1 MTKSSPRRRYNQMI
15 RRKGQRSLNGASH
28 LPLIEQV
35 EPRLLLSATITSS
48 AATALQTELSHV
60 KDILGAVENY
70 GQLANTLPLVSAAA
84 GATPNSL
91 GALSDVQGLF
101 NASVLSAL
109 QSTITTDFQWG
120 TSEFTSDFANHLQTA
135 ISGLLNNT
143 SLVHVTDSSSG
154 NLIDF
159 NFSIQTTEVKSFN
172 LSLGGGTSSSGGVS
186 FPDTLKGELDFSYGM
201 GFDAVLDVSG
211 STPTYSLANTSL
223 SLGVEAKATIAQG
236 LGIDL
241 GVVQLHVGNNT
252 TLDYS
257 ASAQLTLADATQAT
271 INSDATSAQSGSTS
285 FLNSALTVTITDSS
299 HDTSNP
305 LLSLPVELDAS
316 NTIPGL
322 APFTGASIVV
332 TGHAL
337 GDAVT
342 GIDWHPTLNG
352 LGSLANFSNI
362 SASDLYGLVSRF
374 GDNLSAL
381 TSSGLL
387 DVAIPLTN
395 GTTIADVV
403 NFATEFNTDVIQ
415 KLGPVSTILGFDTP
429 VSNTAADGT
438 HTATLEI
445 TPLALDKN
453 PLPSNFKLF
462 VTANGTMAELDLTDQ
477 VTPSGA
483 TQSHTITTV
492 TDLLTEIQQALAG
505 SALATTVTAAEVTT
519 GTPGQA
525 SYKDSIDFYSVATN
539 NDKAPSNITL
549 KTPATSFD
557 NLTDF
562 ALNLS
567 NALGLGGTLSNVQNI
582 LSSLGFAYDSAKDTI
597 TWHLS
602 YLAQLPVV
610 SNLQFGAGINLGEIA
625 SLSGSGT
632 LSLTAS
638 VAVDAT
644 LGLDMGELGSDVVVD
659 GYAMNTSGF
668 VNHALISDLPTWI
681 QTVAVQGSSSLTADQ
696 IIGSAGHADLTV
708 TLRDGTIG
716 TIEFV
721 AGDGTNQSFVVKVGS
736 QTTTVTGHGANG
748 SALLSDFLS
757 ALDAVEPSKVSAV
770 YNTSTFSLELHDT
783 STAVATS
790 PVSLGFTSGQGVAAT
805 QITSGAET
813 GQYQSVL
820 TAVPTQ
826 VIDYSQAMD
835 FYLVVGSLGPTRI
848 HVDAQTGRDATGF
861 VTAVNTALAA
871 ITVDP
876 TLLGLS
882 ASHATIHFSDIVSTS
897 TTTVNIGTSATPNNV
912 SALQFTTTMY
922 NADASISPTSNFSA
936 LRAAAKSSLTILAID
951 TSITTANGSLL
962 LNALPIGGL
971 DSNLRSASE
980 GFIAGSALHGE
991 NLDSRFFV
999 SDASVV
1005 AGLDLTL
1012 TNLSLT
1018 GSLGFLSFTGTG
1030 SGEVA
1035 LAADLHINVPD
1046 GADRLTFA
1054 DIANA
1059 FNNGTTSDL
1068 WGFTVHALNPDQP
1081 WAQLTI
1087 DNVSINGASI
1097 TSIASALTGQTVEI
1111 QVSYDSPLTKLEDF
1125 TGATPT
1131 VNVTGL
1137 PTSLSDF
1144 KHLSFTDIL
1153 AGVTAVLNTLND
1165 QSNGSLLATNIPVAN
1180 ITLGDALNLT
1190 NQFATIVS
1198 NLQSNP
1204 AGSVAQLQTALQQAI
1219 GSTAVTLSY
1228 DTASSTL
1235 LLGLNFSQS
1244 VSTTQSF
1251 NMSLATLAAEAG
1263 VSLPTLITD
1272 LAAADGS
1279 GTLQVTAG
1287 ASIALAL
1294 GIRLGGAPAV
1304 ANTLVTAVNDGSGV
1318 KGDGTSKNDLLFRT
1332 GGGLQF
1338 SVNVDA
1344 LGATAKVSDL
1354 VAAINTAAT
1363 AAGASGSIASLNAGG
1378 QLVLTDSASAPA
1390 SAPGTAS
1397 ALGFDPSHLTGTV
1410 SGANTVV
1417 TADISGLAAADY
1429 AKAYSFQLVLDGHSQ
1444 VITVGANAART
1455 TATDLVGAIN
1465 DVLAT
1470 TSISKSWV
1478 GAGSG
1483 TELVS
1488 SIVTAATSGTHLTLS
1503 ATTATLGATPTFSVA
1518 ELPPTAL
1525 DLTALGFSA
1534 TNSAVDANPSTT
1546 GDALSLTATLPSG
1559 INYAAEYKFNLTID
1573 GAAKPVT
1580 LDIAADSH
1588 RTSAGDL
1595 ANAIRAALGTTVV
1608 NRTDVGMS
1616 GAGKVILG
1624 SVFDVTTAT
1633 SGANTTLKISTSDT
1647 RIAPASG
1654 TAQFVLADVPA
1665 PVAQLTLSVADIGA
1679 SGTAATLG
1687 FATNDQSVTAAAG
1700 TARVLT
1706 GSELEVS
1713 VSGSRAFIDTVH
1725 TGITATLGIVGTNL
1739 NFQASLGPL
1748 AAGISNGTV
1757 TLGAETAIQNGHYV
1771 GATST
1776 AFAVSPSTPAN
1787 ISLGLKDGVA
1797 LGLTDASATAGRLYL
1812 SELSGL
1818 TLSNVVVVTS
1828 NVAVSVDLPLTV
1840 MGVPLGADLTVK
1852 IGNVLGTESLVNN
1865 TLDAGTLARSITFSV
1880 PDLSAQIS
1888 AFSFLNNPI
1897 VVINGLDGLLGTID
1911 TMFTQQVFGYKLPLV
1926 GDALAKAGDFVGD
1939 LRTDVITYLRGMVK
1953 DYSDVHNGAQPTT
1966 ADLLSSAL
1974 TTLLNS
1980 LGFSGGV
1987 TAQTDMVHQVI
1998 TFTLDVSKDVFN
2010 STVNLS
2016 SDFGIPGLGL
2026 QISNGAVNLD
2036 LNLHLHLDFGFSQ
2049 AQGFFFDQTLAN
2061 AHAVALAF
2069 AVTIPNNFSLGATL
2083 GILTVTGTNATT
2095 TPFTRAD
2102 GTTGTGTELTGGV
2115 YVDLHASSYST
2126 LGDLGVSSL
2135 ATAPT
2140 DNGTTLTLS
2149 TTLPDAFEAGSA
2161 YQFDVMV
2168 NGKAVHVSVAADSA
2182 RTTQAQFVTALN
2194 SAIQAATLNWSI
2206 TDSTKTGTHALSD
2219 IVTASL
2225 SGSTLNFIATKAKL
2239 GTNGSFNLEDTLL
2252 SASQIGGAIRAIIA
2266 ADIDVDLNLV
2276 AAVNVGGSI
2285 SLPSVSTELE
2295 FQYQIAKVLK
2305 GTYAGAETGVVIPV
2319 TFKDV
2324 TLDAGAFLSQF
2335 LLPILNTA
2343 WDVIGPIKPVLDFVT
2358 NPLPGISDI
2367 VGHSVS
2373 LLDIAQLLGGS
2384 NPTIAKVINTV
2395 KVLDQVANL
2404 IQEIQQISSG
2414 GTLKI
2419 DFGTFTF
2426 GGVTA
2431 GPSAPPPTPGAI
2443 NFDPF
2448 VSSLKAV
2455 GTSVASLNTAHA
2467 GTVGNNAAASS
2478 ALSTISTLSTSDSSK
2493 GSFQIPLL
2501 SDPLSALKLLTGNLS
2516 GIDLFVWQLPTFQFT
2531 FAKSWHFPLVGIP
2544 FVNIGADVG
2553 LSFSIG
2559 LHLTIGYDT
2568 QGIVEFLQSKNPI
2581 FLVDGFYID
2590 DHQPQ
2595 VTLDA
2600 SISVGASLD
2609 LTLLRAGVTGTLHAG
2624 IAMQLYDPNG
2634 DGRVRLSEILSTLE
2648 HNPLEMF
2655 IFSGEVDLTI
2665 SAFVW
2670 IGIDLPIIGEITIV
2684 DLHFNILGP
2693 IVLVSFSTAPSP
2705 TPTLATE
2712 DSSGT
2717 LTLNSGS
2724 LAGDRLVGDTSNAG
2738 GKFSVV
2744 GDSSGSGVTVYY
2756 TEPNGTVVSQHFD
2769 SASKINM
2776 DLGDGNSVVTMSN
2789 LTAPV
2794 IITGGS
2800 GNNTI
2805 NLSGVA
2811 DPTITLGDGDN
2822 VITGSNSSTDPD
2834 LITVGNGNNVIHLG
2848 AGDDVV
2854 TAGDG
2859 NNIIDG
2865 TSGNKKI
2872 TVGGGNNIIVAGT
2885 GSDTIVAGTVFSTG
2899 SNTIIGG
2906 LATSYIGSTITGD
2919 SSASDGANTITVYGT
2934 GASIIMGGTGS
2945 DNITVKGGNAVVFGD
2960 TGTVTTAPTETANVS
2975 GANVTI
2981 GGTLTVGDTVIV
2993 DLNNSVLPDGHD
3005 QYAIYAVQAG
3015 DTTASVSSHINDLI
3029 NANQTLAGA
3038 GITATVSG
3046 STVTVHSTSG
3056 TTTLTSNIEGSANDL
3071 VLASSTSPVGGNDT
3085 ILFQGAGNDIALGGA
3100 GNDTITGANGT
3111 NIIVGDTGTVDGV
3124 SGGSGGHFTV
3134 TSTTLG
3140 TGADTITGGALN
3152 DVLLGGGGNDTIHG
3166 LSGDDIIAG
3175 DFATIVRTAVFGDTS
3190 QLVSATTTND
3200 SSTAAGDDHLYGETG
3215 SDIILGGGG
3224 NDTIDGGTGN
3234 NTLIGDFGTVT
3245 PPNGTTPD
3253 VVSQNV
3259 DLSTNGVDTITADNG
3274 HNVVIGGGGADNI
3287 TMGKGLNV
3295 IFGDGGSITRD
3306 PTTLAVKFAETLQEA
3321 SGGADTI
3328 SLGTGTVLTD
3338 TVANIV
3344 FGGAGADVITSTR
3357 GTNTILGDFGSYTAT
3372 DGVNI
3377 DVVGRHADPSLN
3389 LNNGADQIT
3398 VYDGTNVV
3406 MGGGGDDTIITQKGT
3421 NTVFGDN
3428 GSVVLNATT
3437 FITKTAETADEAFG
3451 GADTIT
3457 LGQGT
3462 AAGDTVVNIAFG
3474 GAGADTMSAVR
3485 GNNTLLGDF
3494 GSYTATDGVNIDVI
3508 GRHADPSLGLNNGI
3522 DQITVYDGTNVVMGG
3537 GAGDTIITQ
3546 KGTNTVFGDN
3556 GSVEHDATTVITKT
3570 AETAD
3575 EAFGGADTITLG
3587 QNTAAGDTVANI
3599 AFGGAAGD
3607 TMSVVRGTNTV
3618 IGDFGSYTATNGTT
3632 ISVLGRNADPSLNLN
3647 NGDDQ
3652 ITVYDGI
3659 NVVMG
3664 TGGNDTIT
3672 TQKGTNTVF
3681 GDDGSVVLNAATYLT
3696 QTAETVDEAF
3706 GGADVITLG
3715 QGTAAGDTVIND
3727 AFGGAGNDTIHIVA
3741 GKNAALGDFGSFVAV
3756 DGINP
3761 DITGRHGDAVGNG
3774 TDTITVDAGTNVVMG
3789 GGGNDTITE
3798 LTGFNVLMGDN
3809 GAVTRDPVTLQPLFA
3824 TSVEPGIGGNDTI
3837 TTGLGSN
3844 YEIGGAGSDT
3854 ITGGAGNDYAIGD
3867 NGNFTFTPAGIAVNM
3882 ISTDFQFG
3890 APDQISTGNGN
3901 NYVIGGTGGDHLQGG
3916 ANRDILIGDQGQ
3928 IQWNTDGTRKVATSL
3943 DETPV
3948 QNADDVIVGG
3958 DGNEN
3963 IIGGKGSNNITGGN
3977 GTDIMIGGDGHIF
3990 FKNDLESMAETLNE
4004 FSEGRNT
4011 ITAGTGHNYIFGGG
4025 VIGNQINAG
4034 PLKDFIFPSDGH
4046 LDFTPDRIVKWSTPP
4061 FMGNSIVSPIGS
4073 WFYNYDGFDG
4083 AGTAR
4088 PQFANNGVPSG
4099 PMGQFPGGSSGAPAD
4114 GDHGHGDHDSLMTWA
4129 LGLGDGQHFAQ
4140 PSLSVIL
4147 DSSQIE
4153 GPSGNP
4159 LMTGGASHG
4168 GDQDTASLPN
4178 PAETLL
4184 AAVAGLPTPGN
4195 NNQLAHAHHA
4205 PEPRTMYFDA
4215 WNGVLVQDEQG
4226 EADAPRLVDGHRPAP
4241 ILLMAG

>member
-1 MTKSSPRRRYNQMI
+1 MTKSSLRRLYNKKSQ
-15 RRKGQRSLNGASH
+15 SLGARAPKSSSY

-48 AATALQTELSHV
+48 AATALQTEISHV
-60 KDILGAVENY
+60 KDILGAIENY

-91 GALSDVQGLF
+91 GALADVQGLF
-101 NASVLSAL
+101 NQAVVGAI
-109 QSTITTDFQWG
+109 QDTITHEFQ
-120 TSEFTSDFANHLQTA
+120 SASSVATSDFASYLQGKISDHLSNGSTVIVSDHSA
-135 ISGLLNNT
+135 GS
-143 SLVHVTDSSSG
+143 
-154 NLIDF
+154 LIDF
-159 NFSIQTTEVKSFN
+159 GFSIATTASKSFN
-172 LSLGGGTSSSGGVS
+172 LTLAGGTSDSGGVS
-186 FPDTLKGELDFSYGM
+186 FPDTLKGSLAFHYGI
-201 GFDAVLDVSG
+201 GFDAKLDVSG
-211 STPTYSLANTSL
+211 TPAFSLTNTTL
-223 SLGVEAKATIAQG
+223 HLGVDASASIAQG

-241 GVVQLHVGNNT
+241 GVVQLHVGNGAT
-252 TLDYS
+252 FGYS
-257 ASAQLTLADATQAT
+257 AAADMTFADANQST
-271 INSDATSAQSGSTS
+271 IDADATSAQAGATS
-285 FLNSALTVTITDSS
+285 FLGSSLAVTVTDSS
-299 HDTSNP
+299 HDASNP
-305 LLSLPVELDAS
+305 ILSLPVELDAS

-322 APFTGASIVV
+322 APITGASIVV

-337 GDAVT
+337 GDAVSHAV
-342 GIDWHPTLNG
+342 DWHPTLSG
-352 LGSLANFSNI
+352 LGSLANFSHI
-362 SASDLYGLVSRF
+362 TASDLYGLVSRL
-374 GDNLSAL
+374 GDNLSLL
-381 TSSGLL
+381 TNSGLL

-395 GTTIADVV
+395 GKTIADVV

-415 KLGPVSTILGFDTP
+415 KLGPVSTILGFATP
-429 VSNTAADGT
+429 ITNTATDGS
-438 HTATLEI
+438 HIAKLEI

-477 VTPSGA
+477 VTPAGA
-483 TQSHTITTV
+483 AHSHTITTV
-492 TDLLTEIQQALAG
+492 SDLLTEIQQALAG
-505 SALATTVTAAEVTT
+505 SALALTVTASEVTS
-519 GTPGQA
+519 GTAGQ
-525 SYKDSIDFYSVATN
+525 SGYKDSIDFFSVASG
-539 NDKAPSNITL
+539 NDKSPSNITL
-549 KTPATSFD
+549 KTPATSFN

-562 ALNLS
+562 ALNVG
-567 NALGLGGTLSNVQNI
+567 NALGLGGTIANVQDI
-582 LSSLGFAYDSAKDTI
+582 LSSLGFAYDSAHDTI

-602 YLAQLPVV
+602 YLTILPVLN
-610 SNLQFGAGINLGEIA
+610 NLQFGAGVNLGDIA
-625 SLSGSGT
+625 SLSGNGT

-644 LGLDMGELGSDVVVD
+644 LGLDMGDLGSDVVVD
-659 GYAMNTSGF
+659 GHAMNTSGF
-668 VNHALISDLPTWI
+668 VGNALINDLPTWI
-681 QTVAVQGSSSLTADQ
+681 QAASVNGVGHLTADQ
-696 IIGSAGHADLTV
+696 IIGSSGHADLTV

-721 AGDGTNQSFVVKVGS
+721 AGDGTQQSFVVKVGS
-736 QTTTVTGHGANG
+736 QTTTVTGHGAHG

-757 ALDAVEPSKVSAV
+757 ALNAIEPGKVSAI
-770 YNTSTFSLELHDT
+770 YNTSTYSLELHDT

-805 QITSGAET
+805 QIASGAAHAGE
-813 GQYQSVL
+813 YHAIL
-820 TAVPTQ
+820 TAAPTQ
-826 VIDYSQAMD
+826 AVSYDQAMD
-835 FYLVVGSLGPTRI
+835 FYLVVGSLGPTKI
-848 HVDAQTGRDATGF
+848 HVDAQTGRDANGF
-861 VTAVNTALAA
+861 AAAVNTVLAG

-882 ASHATIHFSDIVSTS
+882 ASHGTIHYSNIVTAS
-897 TTTVNIGTSATPNNV
+897 TTPVNIGTASAPNNV
-912 SALQFTTTMY
+912 SALQFTTTMWG
-922 NADASISPTSNFSA
+922 ADASVSATANFSA
-936 LRAAAKSSLTILAID
+936 LRAAAKSSLSILAID
-951 TSITTANGSLL
+951 TSVTAANGSLL
-962 LNALPIGGL
+962 LNALPIGGI
-971 DSNLRSASE
+971 DSNLRSAAE
-980 GFIAGSALHGE
+980 GVVYGSVLHGE
-991 NLDSRFFV
+991 NLDNRFFITN
-999 SDASVV
+999 ASVV

-1012 TNLSLT
+1012 SNLALT
-1018 GSLGFLSFTGTG
+1018 GTLGFLSFTGQG
-1030 SGEVA
+1030 AGEVA
-1035 LAADLHINVPD
+1035 LAADLHVNLPD
-1046 GADRLTFA
+1046 GASRLTFA
-1054 DIANA
+1054 DIGTA

-1068 WGFTVHALNPDQP
+1068 WGFTVHGLNPDQP

-1087 DNVSINGASI
+1087 SDVSINGGSLSAI
-1097 TSIASALTGQTVEI
+1097 TSATGNGSFSI
-1111 QVSYDSPLTKLEDF
+1111 SVSYDNPLTKLEDF
-1125 TGATPT
+1125 TGATPN
-1131 VNVTGL
+1131 VVVTGL

-1165 QSNGSLLATNIPVAN
+1165 QSNGSLLATTIPVAN
-1180 ITLGDALNLT
+1180 VTLGDALNLT
-1190 NQFATIVS
+1190 NQFANIVS
-1198 NLQSNP
+1198 SLQTNP
-1204 AGSVAQLQTALQQAI
+1204 AGSVAQLQTALQTAI

-1235 LLGLNFSQS
+1235 LLGLNFSS
-1244 VSTTQSF
+1244 STSTTQSF

-1294 GIRLGGAPAV
+1294 GIRLGGAPA
-1304 ANTLVTAVNDGSGV
+1304 AATTLVTAVNDGSGI
-1318 KGDGTSKNDLLFRT
+1318 KSDGTSKSDLLFRT

-1338 SVNVDA
+1338 SVNVDSLA
-1344 LGATAKVSDL
+1344 ASAKVSDL

-1363 AAGASGSIASLNAGG
+1363 AAGVSGSIASLNAGG

-1390 SAPGTAS
+1390 ATPGTAAS
-1397 ALGFDPSHLTGTV
+1397 LGFDPIHLAGTA

-1417 TADISGLAAADY
+1417 TADISGRVAADY

-1455 TATDLVGAIN
+1455 TADGLVSAIN
-1465 DVLAT
+1465 DVLAS

-1478 GAGSG
+1478 HGGSG
-1483 TELVS
+1483 SELLS
-1488 SIVTAATSGTHLTLS
+1488 SFVTAATSGTHLTLS
-1503 ATTATLGATPTFSVA
+1503 AITAGLSTSPTFAVA
-1518 ELPPTAL
+1518 ELPATAQN
-1525 DLTALGFSA
+1525 LTALGFTASQVA
-1534 TNSAVDANPSTT
+1534 TDSNPANA
-1546 GDALSLTATLPSG
+1546 GDVLNLTATLPSG
-1559 INYAAEYKFNLTID
+1559 INYAAEYKFNLVID
-1573 GAAKPVT
+1573 GGKPVT
-1580 LDIAADSH
+1580 IDIGADSH
-1588 RTSAGDL
+1588 RASANDL
-1595 ANAIRAALGTTVV
+1595 AIAIRSALGTTVV
-1608 NRTDVGMS
+1608 KRSDVGMT
-1616 GAGKVILG
+1616 GTGMVILG
-1624 SVFDVTTAT
+1624 QLFDVSTAT
-1633 SGANTTLKISTSDT
+1633 SGGNTTLKFSTTDT
-1647 RIAPASG
+1647 RIAPSSG
-1654 TAQFVLADVPA
+1654 AAKFELDNVPA
-1665 PVAQLTLSVADIGA
+1665 PAAQLTLSVADIGA
-1679 SGTAATLG
+1679 SGTAASLG
-1687 FATNDQSVTAAAG
+1687 FASDDQHVTAAAG
-1700 TARVLT
+1700 TPRVLT
-1706 GSELEVS
+1706 GSKLEIS
-1713 VSGSRAFIDTVH
+1713 VSGSRAYIDTVH
-1725 TGITATLGIVGTNL
+1725 TGVSATLGIVGTGLTFN
-1739 NFQASLGPL
+1739 ASLGPL

-1757 TLGAETAIQNGHYV
+1757 TLGAETAVDANAHYV
-1771 GATST
+1771 KATDSH
-1776 AFAVSPSTPAN
+1776 FAVSPSTPASVQ
-1787 ISLGLKDGVA
+1787 IGLKDGVA
-1797 LGLTDASATAGRLYL
+1797 LNEAGDTVKTAGRLYL
-1812 SELSGL
+1812 SELPGQ
-1818 TLSNVVVVTS
+1818 TVSNLVIVTS

-1840 MGVPLGADLTVK
+1840 LGVPLGADLKVK
-1852 IGNVLGTESLVNN
+1852 IGNVLGTQSIVNN
-1865 TLDAGTLARSITFSV
+1865 TLDAGTYARSITFSV
-1880 PDLSAQIS
+1880 PDLTTQIS
-1888 AFSFLNNPI
+1888 AFSFLNNPL

-1911 TMFTQQVFGYKLPLV
+1911 TLFTQQVFGYKLPLV
-1926 GDALAKAGDFVGD
+1926 GDALAKAGDFVGE
-1939 LRTDVITYLRGMVK
+1939 LRSDVISYLRGMVK
-1953 DYSDVHNGAQPTT
+1953 DYASVHDGAQPTT
-1966 ADLLSSAL
+1966 ADLLSGAL

-1980 LGFSGGV
+1980 LGFAGGV
-1987 TAQTDMVHQVI
+1987 TSHSDMVNQVI

-2026 QISNGAVNLD
+2026 QIANGAVNLD

-2095 TPFTRAD
+2095 TTFTRAD

-2115 YVDLHASSYST
+2115 YVDLHASAYST
-2126 LGDLGVSSL
+2126 LGDLGVTSL

-2149 TTLPDAFEAGSA
+2149 TTLPDAFAPGNA
-2161 YQFDVMV
+2161 YQFDALV
-2168 NGKAVHVSVAADSA
+2168 NGKAVHVSVAADSG
-2182 RTTQAQFVTALN
+2182 RTTSAQFVTALN
-2194 SAIQAATLNWSI
+2194 NAIHAATLNWSI
-2206 TDSTKTGTHALSD
+2206 TDATKTGTHALSD

-2225 SGSTLNFIATKAKL
+2225 SGTTLNFIATKAKL
-2239 GTNGSFNLEDTLL
+2239 GTNGSFNLEDVLL
-2252 SASQIGGAIRAIIA
+2252 SASQIGGAIRAIIS

-2276 AAVNVGGSI
+2276 AAVNIGSKF
-2285 SLPSVSTELE
+2285 SLPQVSTELE

-2305 GTYAGAETGVVIPV
+2305 GTFTGAETGVVIPV

-2404 IQEIQQISSG
+2404 IQQIQQISSG

-2419 DFGTFTF
+2419 DFGTYTF
-2426 GGVTA
+2426 GGATV
-2431 GPSAPPPTPGAI
+2431 GPAAPPPTPGAI

-2455 GTSVASLNTAHA
+2455 GTSVASLNTSHA
-2467 GTVGNNAAASS
+2467 GMIGSNAAASS
-2478 ALSTISTLSTSDSSK
+2478 ALSSVNNLSSSDSSK
-2493 GSFQIPLL
+2493 GSFKIPLL

-2531 FAKSWHFPLVGIP
+2531 FAKTWHFPVIGIP

-2553 LSFSIG
+2553 LSFSVG
-2559 LHLTIGYDT
+2559 LHLTIGFDT

-2581 FLVDGFYID
+2581 FLADGFYID

-2600 SISVGASLD
+2600 SISIGASLD

-2634 DGRVRLSEILSTLE
+2634 DGRVRLSEVLSTLE

-2670 IGIDLPIIGEITIV
+2670 IGIDLPIVGEITIV
-2684 DLHFNILGP
+2684 DLHFNIIGP

-2705 TPTLATE
+2705 TPTLATV
-2712 DSSGT
+2712 DTSGT
-2717 LTLNSGS
+2717 LTLNSGA
-2724 LAGDRLVGDTSNAG
+2724 LAGDRLVGDASSAG

-2756 TEPNGTVVSQHFD
+2756 TEPNGSVVSQHFN
-2769 SASKINM
+2769 SINKVNM

-2794 IITGGS
+2794 VITGGN

-2805 NLSGVA
+2805 NLSGVS

-2822 VITGSNSSTDPD
+2822 VITGSNAAGDPD
-2834 LITVGNGNNVIHLG
+2834 IITVGKGNNVIHLG

-2872 TVGGGNNIIVAGT
+2872 TVGGGNNIIVGGT
-2885 GSDTIVAGTVFSTG
+2885 GSDTIVAGTAFSSG

-2906 LATSYIGSTITGD
+2906 LATTYIGSTISGD
-2919 SSASDGANTITVYGT
+2919 ASASDGSNTITVYGT
-2934 GASIIMGGTGS
+2934 GPSIIMGGTGS
-2945 DNITVKGGNAVVFGD
+2945 DNITVKSGNAVVFGD
-2960 TGTVTTAPTETANVS
+2960 TGTVTTAPTETAGVS
-2975 GANVTI
+2975 GSNLTI
-2981 GGTLTVGDTVIV
+2981 GGTVTAGDTVIV
-2993 DLNNSVLPDGHD
+2993 DLNNAGLPDAHH
-3005 QYAIYAVQAG
+3005 QYAIYAVQDG
-3015 DTTASVSSHINDLI
+3015 DTTATISSHINDLI

-3038 GITATVSG
+3038 GITSTVTG

-3056 TTTLTSNIEGSANDL
+3056 TTTLTGSLEGSANDL

-3085 ILFQGAGNDIALGGA
+3085 ILFQGAGNDIAFGGA

-3134 TSTTLG
+3134 ASTTLG
-3140 TGADTITGGALN
+3140 TGNDTITGGALN

-3175 DFATIVRTAVFGDTS
+3175 DFATIVRTAVFGDS
-3190 QLVSATTTND
+3190 SLLVSAATTND
-3200 SSTAAGDDHLYGETG
+3200 SVAGGDDHLYGETG

-3234 NTLIGDFGTVT
+3234 NVLIGDFGTVT

-3259 DLSTNGVDTITADNG
+3259 DLSTNGIDTITGDNG
-3274 HNVVIGGGGADNI
+3274 HNVVIGGGAGDNI

-3295 IFGDGGSITRD
+3295 VFGDGGSVTRD
-3306 PTTLAVKFAETLQEA
+3306 PATLAVKFAETLQEA
-3321 SGGADTI
+3321 IGSADTI
-3328 SLGTGTVLTD
+3328 SLGVGTVSTD

-3344 FGGAGADVITSTR
+3344 FGGAGGDVITSTH
-3357 GTNTILGDFGSYTAT
+3357 GTNAILGDFGSYTAT

-3377 DVVGRHADPSLN
+3377 DVVGRHADPSGHYN
-3389 LNNGADQIT
+3389 FGNDQIT

-3428 GSVVLNATT
+3428 GSVVLDATT
-3437 FITKTAETADEAFG
+3437 YLTKTAETVEEAFG
-3451 GADTIT
+3451 GIDAIT

-3462 AAGDTVVNIAFG
+3462 A
-3474 GAGADTMSAVR
+3474 S
-3485 GNNTLLGDF
+3485 
-3494 GSYTATDGVNIDVI
+3494 
-3508 GRHADPSLGLNNGI
+3508 
-3522 DQITVYDGTNVVMGG
+3522 
-3537 GAGDTIITQ
+3537 
-3546 KGTNTVFGDN
+3546 
-3556 GSVEHDATTVITKT
+3556 
-3570 AETAD
+3570 
-3575 EAFGGADTITLG
+3575 
-3587 QNTAAGDTVANI
+3587 
-3599 AFGGAAGD
+3599 
-3607 TMSVVRGTNTV
+3607 
-3618 IGDFGSYTATNGTT
+3618 
-3632 ISVLGRNADPSLNLN
+3632 
-3647 NGDDQ
+3647 
-3652 ITVYDGI
+3652 
-3659 NVVMG
+3659 
-3664 TGGNDTIT
+3664 
-3672 TQKGTNTVF
+3672 
-3681 GDDGSVVLNAATYLT
+3681 
-3696 QTAETVDEAF
+3696 
-3706 GGADVITLG
+3706 
-3715 QGTAAGDTVIND
+3715 GDTVIND
-3727 AFGGAGNDTIHIVA
+3727 AFGGAGNDNIHIVA

-3761 DITGRHGDAVGNG
+3761 DITGRHGDATGNG
-3774 TDTITVDAGTNVVMG
+3774 TDTITVDAGVNVVMG
-3789 GGGNDTITE
+3789 GGGNDIINE

-3854 ITGGAGNDYAIGD
+3854 INGGAGNDYAIGD
-3867 NGNFTFTPAGIAVNM
+3867 DGNFTFTPAGIAVNM

-3890 APDQISTGNGN
+3890 APDQISAGDGN

-3928 IQWNTDGTRKVATSL
+3928 IQWYVDGTRKIATSL
-3943 DETPV
+3943 DENPV
-3948 QNADDVIVGG
+3948 QSADDVIVGG

-3977 GTDIMIGGDGHIF
+3977 GTDIMIGGDGHII

-4004 FSEGRNT
+4004 FAEGRNT
-4011 ITAGTGHNYIFGGG
+4011 ISAGTGHNYIFGGG
-4025 VIGNQINAG
+4025 VIGNQIKAG

-4046 LDFTPDRIVKWSTPP
+4046 LDFTPNRIVKWSTPP

-4073 WFYNYDGFDG
+4073 WFYNYDGFEW

-4099 PMGQFPGGSSGAPAD
+4099 PMGAFFGLPATPGD
-4114 GDHGHGDHDSLMTWA
+4114 GDHGHGNLDSLMNWA
-4129 LGLGDGQHFAQ
+4129 LGLGNDLHLSQS
-4140 PSLSVIL
+4140 SLSAIL
-4147 DSSQIE
+4147 DSSLVT
-4153 GPSGNP
+4153 GPSGDP
-4159 LMTGGASHG
+4159 SMPGGAGHDVG
-4168 GDQDTASLPN
+4168 HDTAGLP
-4178 PAETLL
+4178 ASVDTLL
-4184 AAVAGLPTPGN
+4184 EMVAGLPTPGN
-4195 NNQLAHAHHA
+4195 NNLTPHARQA

-4215 WNGVLVQDEQG
+4215 WNGVLVQDTQS
-4226 EADAPRLVDGHRPAP
+4226 EANAPRIVDDHRPAP
-4241 ILLMAG
+4241 VLLMAS